1 MSTENIIYS
10 KINDIRNGTIDI
22 INDKSSITV
31 CEKYVTLQALKNYDD
46 KIKQYINSKIKESL
60 GTYDSPGYF
69 KRVL

>member
-31 CEKYVTLQALKNYDD
+31 CERYVTLEALKYYDD
-46 KIKQYINSKIKESL
+46 KIKQYINSKIK
-60 GTYDSPGYF
+60 
-69 KRVL
+69 

>member
-1 MSTENIIYS
+1 MFTENIIYS
-10 KINDIRNGTIDI
+10 KINGIRNDTSDI

-31 CEKYVTLQALKNYDD
+31 CERYVTLEALKDYDD